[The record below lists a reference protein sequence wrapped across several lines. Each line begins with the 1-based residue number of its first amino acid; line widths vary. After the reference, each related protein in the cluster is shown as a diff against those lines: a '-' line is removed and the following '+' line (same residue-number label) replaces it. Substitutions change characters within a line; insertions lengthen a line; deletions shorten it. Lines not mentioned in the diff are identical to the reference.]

1 MAQVRVIVWGNGRL
15 GIHVRPRRGVLHMP
29 LYHSQQKRTII
40 WGFLI
45 YPFIP
50 CGMVVGRM
58 LLRPTRVHV
67 FDRWVVRVFLG
78 RGVLHTPLYHFQR
91 KRTIIWR
98 FLIYPFIPCGMFV
111 GRMQYAHTT
120 VRAFDRWVVRVFL
133 GRGVLHTPL
142 YHTQRKR
149 AIIWGFMGHLFIPCG
164 IFVWCMQ
171 YAPTTVRAFDR
182 WVVRVFLGR
191 GVLHM
196 PLYHTQRKRAIIRR
210 FLIYPFIPCG
220 MIVGRMQY
228 APTRV
233 RVSDR

>member
-78 RGVLHTPLYHFQR
+78 RGVLHTSLYR
-91 KRTIIWR
+91 PRRGRIII
-98 FLIYPFIPCGMFV
+98 L
-111 GRMQYAHTT
+111 
-120 VRAFDRWVVRVFL
+120 
-133 GRGVLHTPL
+133 
-142 YHTQRKR
+142 
-149 AIIWGFMGHLFIPCG
+149 GFMGHLFIPCG
-164 IFVWCMQ
+164 IFV
-171 YAPTTVRAFDR
+171 
-182 WVVRVFLGR
+182 
-191 GVLHM
+191 
-196 PLYHTQRKRAIIRR
+196 
-210 FLIYPFIPCG
+210 
-220 MIVGRMQY
+220 GRM
-228 APTRV
+228 
-233 RVSDR
+233 